1 MSKESKEGYKRGDR
15 AKKGVSRAIILI
27 SKKKK
32 KVENS
37 KVLSVWQHSA
47 PG

>member
-32 KVENS
+32 VENS